1 MLQRKSD
8 STVRVIEEGDQM
20 AEKTYT
26 ELKTLRLTPD
36 ENKLLKSRCEEF
48 HMKEAEYFRFLLSQK
63 PNDYPEIRVLI
74 KSLINEVNHIGR
86 NINQIVHNNNSEL
99 YSEADKKRLMAYMKK
114 LNVTLEEAVHSL
126 GNQ

>member
-1 MLQRKSD
+1 MQGADHFK
-8 STVRVIEEGDQM
+8 EGDGM
-20 AEKTYT
+20 AERIYT

-74 KSLINEVNHIGR
+74 KLLINEVNCIGR
-86 NINQIVHNNNSEL
+86 NINQIVYNNNSGL
-99 YSEADKKRLMAYMKK
+99 YLEADKQRLMAYMKK
-114 LNVTLEEAVHSL
+114 LNITLEEAVHSL
-126 GNQ
+126 GN